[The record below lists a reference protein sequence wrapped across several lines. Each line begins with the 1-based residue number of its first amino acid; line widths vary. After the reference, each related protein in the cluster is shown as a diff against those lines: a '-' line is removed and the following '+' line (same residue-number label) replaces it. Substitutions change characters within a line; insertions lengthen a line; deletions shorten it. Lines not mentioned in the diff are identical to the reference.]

1 MTIETDYTA
10 ATDFTKK
17 KIGEAED
24 AAKDFATKAVA
35 EEKTLVARAQAAIE
49 QAVET
54 TVEAVRENPVAAA
67 AIVGG
72 VAAVAAGAAY
82 GISKLTSTG
91 GEADAKGG
99 KISK

>member
-35 EEKTLVARAQAAIE
+35 EERTLVARAQAAIE

-82 GISKLTSTG
+82 GIGKLTSTG
-91 GEADAKGG
+91 GEADTKGG